1 MKCQTQKDN
10 IVQSHLHEVPGGV
23 KFIEKR
29 KHGRG
34 WGLREGNGSECS
46 MGTEFQFRKMKV
58 SWQWMA
64 GEHLHNNVCVLNDT
78 KLYSQVK
85 VVNFITYI
93 LPQFKKKKQP
103 LMQHILKR
111 VNFGNPLVVQ

>member
-1 MKCQTQKDN
+1 
-10 IVQSHLHEVPGGV
+10 
-23 KFIEKR
+23 
-29 KHGRG
+29 
-34 WGLREGNGSECS
+34 
-46 MGTEFQFRKMKV
+46 MGTEFRFRKMKV

-93 LPQFKKKKQP
+93 LPQLKKKNKP

-111 VNFGNPLVVQ
+111 LNFGNPLVVQ